1 MKHTKR
7 VIAGLLALGMTAGFA
22 ACTKDEGGTTDD
34 GGAANNTTANTEA
47 PEVTTTPQAT
57 VAVNTYSFNDEEM
70 AAINVMMEK
79 LRDVELEN
87 KEITF
92 MSNWNMNPDGTG
104 GSKKIE
110 LEMFEQKY
118 GAKVVDRLVDYN
130 SFWEELG
137 LAISAGDG
145 VDFFDGPGRVDSF
158 PNAVALGAIMPVDDY
173 IDLNSTMWADY
184 KAVMDLYS
192 LSDKHFGLIVNT
204 SPFCYGMYNKDL
216 IDEYGLEDPWDLY
229 QKGEWNWDALKKI
242 LTEFVDAD
250 PDEHYGLDDWF
261 NAFEILG
268 SCGNFPTK
276 LEGGKCISN
285 LDNPV
290 LEKAMLFG
298 EDLRKNNLI
307 RKDGNR
313 KIEDMAA
320 GNEIFCFSGYW
331 EIWKA
336 SSGEDENGNTINLW
350 GNQMTPDNL
359 GLVPIPGPADERGYQ
374 RIQANGYMICKG
386 SDNPQG
392 VALFSECALLA
403 NNDDAAKAISKAGYI
418 RDFGWTEDMWERKTE
433 IENYARANPALDF
446 SPGMG
451 SDINSYL
458 GDGPSDYSFNPAS
471 KAVFN
476 EDKDWAT
483 AKGEVKDKTDTFIAE
498 FNKTLEAEVA
508 KLG

>member
-22 ACTKDEGGTTDD
+22 ACAKEEGGNDNPANANDGTT
-34 GGAANNTTANTEA
+34 ANANTEA

-57 VAVNTYSFNDEEM
+57 VDINTYSFNDEEM
-70 AAINVMMEK
+70 AAINAMMEK
-79 LRDVELEN
+79 LRDFDLEN

-104 GSKKIE
+104 GAKKIE

-118 GAKVVDRLVDYN
+118 GAKVIDRMVDYD
-130 SFWEELG
+130 SFWDTLG
-137 LAISAGDG
+137 NAISAGDG
-145 VDFFDGPGRVDSF
+145 PDFFDGPGRVDSF
-158 PNAVALGAIMPVDDY
+158 PNGVAKGAIMPVDDY
-173 IDLNSTMWADY
+173 IDINSAMWADY
-184 KAVMDLYS
+184 KAAMELYS
-192 LSDKHFGLIVNT
+192 LNGKHFGLVVNT

-216 IDEYGLEDPWDLY
+216 IDEYGLDDPWELY

-268 SCGNFPTK
+268 SCGNYPTK

-313 KIEDMAA
+313 KIDDMAA
-320 GNEIFCFSGYW
+320 GKEIFCFSGYW
-331 EIWKA
+331 EIWMA
-336 SSGEDENGNTINLW
+336 NGAEGNLW
-350 GNQMTPDNL
+350 GNQMSSDNL
-359 GLVPIPGPADERGYQ
+359 GLVPVPGPAGEKGYQ
-374 RIQANGYMICKG
+374 RVQTNGFMICQGAK
-386 SDNPQG
+386 NPQG
-392 VALFSECALLA
+392 AALFAECALVA
-403 NNDDAAKAISKAGYI
+403 NNDDAAKEISKVGYI
-418 RDFGWTEDMWERKTE
+418 RDYGWTEDMWERKTE

-446 SPGMG
+446 TPGMG
-451 SDINSYL
+451 SEINLYF
-458 GDGPSDYSFNPAS
+458 GDGGQAGDEWITPVS
-471 KAVFN
+471 KAVF
-476 EDKDWAT
+476 DS
-483 AKGEVKDKTDTFIAE
+483 DKTWAE
-498 FNKTLEAEVA
+498 AKTERKDQLQTYLDEINKTLVDELA